1 MKQLFSLFIILVA
14 SLSFAQEIQWK
25 TIEQAEKEM
34 QAHPE
39 KPLYIDVYTDWCG
52 YCRKMDVSTY
62 KNAAVVEK
70 INKDYIP
77 VKFNAE
83 EKKDIKFMGH
93 EFKFVS
99 AGPSGIN
106 TLAYNLLQGQMSYP
120 SVVILTKEGKITNIL
135 RGYLTPDEVLSEI

>member
-83 EKKDIKFMGH
+83 EKR
-93 EFKFVS
+93 
-99 AGPSGIN
+99 
-106 TLAYNLLQGQMSYP
+106 TLNSWGMSLNL
-120 SVVILTKEGKITNIL
+120 
-135 RGYLTPDEVLSEI
+135 